1 MLTII
6 SNTIQLWITQSTI
19 TASFILTLLM
29 PFINVHYGIYF
40 GVLTI
45 LLKSEFKSTGKQLPQ
60 QILNEQQKNITV
72 PYVD

>member
-1 MLTII
+1 MTI
-6 SNTIQLWITQSTI
+6 SNTIKERITQSTI
-19 TASFILTLLM
+19 AASFIFTLLM

-45 LLKSEFKSTGKQLPQ
+45 ILKSEFESVSKQPSQ
-60 QILNEQQKNITV
+60 QILNEQRKSITL